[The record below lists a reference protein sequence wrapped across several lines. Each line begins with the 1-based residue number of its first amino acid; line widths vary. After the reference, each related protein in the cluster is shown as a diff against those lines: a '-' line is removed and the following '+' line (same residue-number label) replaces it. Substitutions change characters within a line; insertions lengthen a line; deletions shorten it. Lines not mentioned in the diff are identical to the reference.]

1 LAQTGMKLTKMRS
14 KFFQYHIFLLLFIT
28 SGKVIAEP
36 SLEAKLKMQR
46 DNQAYT
52 PLQVVQPRYP
62 SKAQRKGTE
71 GYAIVSFTITKK
83 GTTEDA
89 LVVEGKCGDIYGEK
103 AYMTDCTDF
112 NASSLKA
119 TKKLRYR
126 PAEINGSPVKVDNV
140 LYRFRYEMGGEKKT
154 KPILNIPSR
163 DLYVIESWISS
174 KKLDKAEKK
183 SLGLVASYED
193 VNFLLGKI
201 YALKNQDALAI
212 EHFNRFLKVNYDY
225 EGNNLR
231 HTLEISAVAIIVE
244 KLFKVE
250 DYSGII
256 RLAPRI
262 NNSRIILTDNNFQ
275 NKNANNLIDISYFYL
290 GASYVMEDMPNEGKE
305 ALLFVKKRAKDKNFL
320 NDINNYLLQAQ

>member
-1 LAQTGMKLTKMRS
+1 MQSKL
-14 KFFQYHIFLLLFIT
+14 FLYYIFFLLLTT
-28 SGKVIAEP
+28 SGEAIADP
-36 SLEAKLKMQR
+36 SLEARLKEF
-46 DNQAYT
+46 T
-52 PLQVVQPRYP
+52 PLQSVQPRYP
-62 SKAQRKGTE
+62 AKAQRKGIE
-71 GYAIVSFTITKK
+71 GYATVSFTITKK
-83 GTTEDA
+83 GTTENA
-89 LVVEGKCGDIYGEK
+89 LVVEAKCGDLYGEK
-103 AYMTDCTDF
+103 VMTDCTDF

-126 PAEINGSPVKVDNV
+126 PAEVNGSPVKVDNV
-140 LYRFRYEMGGEKKT
+140 LYRFRYEMGGKKKT

-212 EHFNRFLKVNYDY
+212 EHFNRFLNVNYDY

>member
-1 LAQTGMKLTKMRS
+1 MRLIKMQSKL
-14 KFFQYHIFLLLFIT
+14 FLYYIFFLLLTT
-28 SGKVIAEP
+28 SGEAIADP
-36 SLEAKLKMQR
+36 SLEARLKEF
-46 DNQAYT
+46 T

-62 SKAQRKGTE
+62 GKAQRKGTE
-71 GYAIVSFTITKK
+71 GFAIVSFTITKK
-83 GTTEDA
+83 GTTENA
-89 LVVEGKCGDIYGEK
+89 LVVEGKCGDMYGEK
-103 AYMTDCTDF
+103 VMTDCTDF

-126 PAEINGSPVKVDNV
+126 PAEINGSSVKVDNV
-140 LYRFRYEMGGEKKT
+140 LYRFRYEMGGKKKT

-212 EHFNRFLKVNYDY
+212 EHFNRFLNVNYDY

-320 NDINNYLLQAQ
+320 NNINNYLLQAQ

>member
-1 LAQTGMKLTKMRS
+1 MRLIKMQSKL
-14 KFFQYHIFLLLFIT
+14 FLYYIFFLLLTT
-28 SGKVIAEP
+28 SGEAIADS
-36 SLEAKLKMQR
+36 SLEAKLKEF
-46 DNQAYT
+46 T

-83 GTTEDA
+83 GTTENA

-140 LYRFRYEMGGEKKT
+140 LYRFRYEMGGKKKT

-212 EHFNRFLKVNYDY
+212 EHFNRFLNVNYDY

>member
-1 LAQTGMKLTKMRS
+1 MAQTGMKLTKMRS
-14 KFFQYHIFLLLFIT
+14 KFSLYHIFLLLFIT
-28 SGKVIAEP
+28 SGKVTAEP

-83 GTTEDA
+83 GTTENA

-103 AYMTDCTDF
+103 VYMTDCTDF

-126 PAEINGSPVKVDNV
+126 PAEINGSSVKVDNV
-140 LYRFRYEMGGEKKT
+140 LYRFRYEMGGKKKP

-183 SLGLVASYED
+183 SLGLVTSYED

-212 EHFNRFLKVNYDY
+212 EHFNRFLNVNYDY

-231 HTLEISAVAIIVE
+231 HTLEISAVAIIAE

-305 ALLFVKKRAKDKNFL
+305 ALLFVKKRAKDKKFL